1 MMKIAYYP
9 GCTLKTTAKNFEDSA
24 IASAEVLEVEF
35 VELERWNC
43 CGTVHALAKDDVMHH
58 LAPIRNLLRVEEMNT
73 AGLVDNMKLVTLCAM
88 CYNTLKRTNKVF
100 NLDKDK
106 KKKIHDIM
114 DKEESLYHG
123 TVDVVHYLELLKEM
137 GWDKIKR
144 SVEKPLEGLKI
155 APYYGCLLLRPRGVG
170 IDNSDN
176 PTIMEDFLEALGAD
190 VVDIAYKQKCCGSY
204 NTVHMK
210 KVVANLSYKILEQAK
225 QAGANMIVTACPL
238 CEYNLGPRQSEI
250 EKYYHGFESIPVVY
264 FTQLMALAF
273 EQDKETTA
281 FNDNKPDPR
290 PLLIEKNLVEVE

>member
-9 GCTLKTTAKNFEDSA
+9 GCTLKTTAKNFENSA
-24 IASAEVLEVEF
+24 IASAEVLEVEL

-73 AGLVDNMKLVTLCAM
+73 AGLVDNMKMVTLCAM
-88 CYNTLKRTNKVF
+88 CYNTLKRTNQVF
-100 NLDKDK
+100 NLDNDK

-137 GWDKIKR
+137 GWDRIKK

-155 APYYGCLLLRPRGVG
+155 APYYGCLLLRPRGLG

-176 PTIMEDFLEALGAD
+176 PSIMEDFLRALGAD

-250 EKYYHGFESIPVVY
+250 EKYYLGFDSIPVVY

-273 EQDKETTA
+273 EQDKETTG

-290 PLLIEKNLVEVE
+290 PLLIKKNLEVE

>member
-123 TVDVVHYLELLKEM
+123 TVDVVHYLEVLKEM